1 MMKKWRILGI
11 LLSAFLIL
19 TMPACQKQ
27 KCPAYMTKQEIDEAH
42 KLLMKEK
49 IKPVKRDKKGLVKK
63 KNPRL

>member
-1 MMKKWRILGI
+1 MKKMRFVIL
-11 LLSAFLIL
+11 FLMVLAIL
-19 TMPACQKQ
+19 TMPACKKQ
-27 KCPAYMTKQEIDEAH
+27 KCPAYMTKEEVSEMH